1 MTCVSSIANGTN
13 LRRHGCTN
21 SSMDVICPPGQSI
34 PGQLEMFGQT
44 ICETSTSAI
53 SSPALAGGPSPCAGQ
68 DSKER
73 PASGQDHR
81 PASPSPLLEKGLAKP
96 MNGTL
101 PLSGSTSSASASLS
115 SFLGS
120 RLKRQFGSD
129 GSMIYSMRWK
139 NAATPAGRQYCQ
151 LVASARRISASA
163 CSSERSG
170 WPTPTKTDS
179 ERGEKYDP
187 FAPNMTLN
195 MAAQRAGWP
204 TPMAGARA
212 TATYNQAGNTD
223 YSRKVEAL
231 CGKDVKGR
239 GLNLT
244 GWPPP
249 TAASVTGPG
258 HSGRAGGLNI
268 QSAAVLAG
276 WHTPLARDGDK
287 LDATPPAIEK
297 RMRDGREIGTAM
309 EARMTSV
316 TGWSKHPGPIRITA
330 SGQVLTGSDAATAS
344 SGQLNPAHSRWLQG
358 FPPEWDACAVTA
370 MQSCPKSRRNSS
382 RNSSAQSPTCKTKG

>member
-1 MTCVSSIANGTN
+1 
-13 LRRHGCTN
+13 
-21 SSMDVICPPGQSI
+21 
-34 PGQLEMFGQT
+34 MFGRT

-53 SSPALAGGPSPCAGQ
+53 SSQGSADGRSPCAGQ
-68 DSKER
+68 GLKER
-73 PASGQDHR
+73 PESGPDHR
-81 PASPSPLLEKGLAKP
+81 PVSPSPSLEKDLARLMK
-96 MNGTL
+96 GTSH
-101 PLSGSTSSASASLS
+101 PSGSTSSETKSLS
-115 SFLGS
+115 SFLGN
-120 RLKRQFGSD
+120 RLRQQFGSD

-170 WPTPTKTDS
+170 WPTP
-179 ERGEKYDP
+179 
-187 FAPNMTLN
+187 
-195 MAAQRAGWP
+195 
-204 TPMAGARA
+204 MAGAQA

-231 CGKDVKGR
+231 CGKDVKGH
-239 GLNLT
+239 GLNLA
-244 GWPPP
+244 GWPTP

-258 HSGRAGGLNI
+258 HARRLGGLNI
-268 QSAAVLAG
+268 QSAAMLAG

-297 RMRDGREIGTAM
+297 RMKDGREIGTAM

-316 TGWSKHPGPIRITA
+316 EGWSEHPGPIRITA
-330 SGQVLTGSDAATAS
+330 SGQALTGSDAATAS

-370 MQSCPKSRRNSS
+370 MRSFPRSRHNSS